1 MALSKI
7 AREAAKKAAKKA
19 RDKLTPAQKAAR
31 AKARKDAAAKKA
43 ANKVAATKPKATEKG
58 LRLADKPETQE
69 GMALDPITGGS
80 VRAASDVDKGK
91 AGKVTRSPEPG
102 FLQSQRTEGS
112 RAAAKTKAE
121 LSAKVRDGK
130 ATKAEKEQLKKL
142 RSKDVK
148 DEQSARAKA
157 GQSNRGK
164 KKEVDDFATAI
175 NRKTGEINEASFNRL
190 TKNQQQSLMRDIEA
204 RFEGPRLRRIKG
216 QIEEVLIKY
225 GRSTAGESGVGPRKG
240 GPKGM
245 SGSSARITN
254 IDDGVSKGRGGLDF
268 NRGGGIT
275 KKKMGAIDYRKG
287 GMVYS
292 TAMKKRGK

>member
-7 AREAAKKAAKKA
+7 AREAAKRAAKKA

-121 LSAKVRDGK
+121 LSAKVRDGT
-130 ATKAEKEQLKKL
+130 ATKVEKEQLKKL
-142 RSKDVK
+142 RSKDTR

-157 GQSNRGK
+157 GQSNRGN
-164 KKEVDDFATAI
+164 KKEVDDFANAI
-175 NRKTGEINEASFNRL
+175 DRKTGEINEASFNKL
-190 TKNQQQSLMRDIEA
+190 TKNQQQSLIRDIEA

-268 NRGGGIT
+268 NRGGSIT
-275 KKKMGAIDYRKG
+275 KKKMGAVDYRKG